1 MQLPAPPPSAALP
14 GKPRRGSGVGIEGA
28 AWGRR
33 HSLVLGRG
41 PHGGGGGSP
50 GPLPVPQPT
59 LIPTPNDCPK
69 LEVFPAC
76 ISSPRPASF
85 AFLPLSL
92 CVSSLALRSLPYF
105 SSLCGCLSLHLR
117 LHFFLCLTL
126 SLAVPWSLLR
136 SLLASCSFSLPLFVW
151 LSLLSLPSA
160 VPPPTHTSQPCL
172 RCPQGWQVGG
182 AAAETG

>member
-28 AWGRR
+28 AWGRL

-69 LEVFPAC
+69 LEVFLAC
-76 ISSPRPASF
+76 ILSPRPI
-85 AFLPLSL
+85 
-92 CVSSLALRSLPYF
+92 
-105 SSLCGCLSLHLR
+105 LR
-117 LHFFLCLTL
+117 LPPTLFVCLL
-126 SLAVPWSLLR
+126 PGSVGVYLYISVSI
-136 SLLASCSFSLPLFVW
+136 SFS
-151 LSLLSLPSA
+151 A
-160 VPPPTHTSQPCL
+160 CL
-172 RCPQGWQVGG
+172 
-182 AAAETG
+182 